1 MKKTDKQ
8 NQPPTPPTVIKEATL
23 TLPGPYIAVI
33 LRALQAGTYDLV
45 KPIID
50 SIETQ
55 LKAQHAAPP
64 APPTGKPVGVPN
76 ARRN

>member
-8 NQPPTPPTVIKEATL
+8 KQPPAPIAARPAEQTVIKQATL

-55 LKAQHAAPP
+55 LKAAHTAPTDKP
-64 APPTGKPVGVPN
+64 QGAPK
-76 ARRN
+76 